1 MRRESGKKMADA
13 NLGHGVRMDGR
24 RHSHDHCLHYGSCYC
39 RCRWCQV
46 STSGVDNVCS
56 RVDKISFY
64 HGELVESHWDRHMN

>member
-1 MRRESGKKMADA
+1 MRRESGEKMADA

-46 STSGVDNVCS
+46 STSGVDDVC
-56 RVDKISFY
+56 
-64 HGELVESHWDRHMN
+64 GG